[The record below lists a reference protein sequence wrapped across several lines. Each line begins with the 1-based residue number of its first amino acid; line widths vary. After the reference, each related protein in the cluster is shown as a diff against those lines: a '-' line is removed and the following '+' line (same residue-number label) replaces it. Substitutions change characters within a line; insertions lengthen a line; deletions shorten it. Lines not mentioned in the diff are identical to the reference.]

1 MTDTEPEVPPPIVP
15 GVARA
20 LSPLVR
26 RIAVD
31 EAGVAGANTYLVG
44 IDEIVVID
52 PGADIAAHLDAI
64 AGCGGDRVKWI
75 ITTGAVPDGGAAG
88 LRARTGA
95 EILAVPGIGPD
106 DADGELPIGG
116 TLLGTEFRLTVVDA
130 VGLTEPRVAFL
141 LEEERLIFTG
151 DWLDDD
157 TEVVDPEARAEALRS
172 MRKARL
178 RAVAPVRGP
187 LVEPAAELIARL
199 TS

>member
-52 PGADIAAHLDAI
+52 PGADVAAHLDAI
-64 AGCGGDRVKWI
+64 AGCGGDRVRWI
-75 ITTGAVPDGGAAG
+75 ITTGAVPTDGAAG
-88 LRARTGA
+88 LKARTGA
-95 EILAVPGIGPD
+95 EVLSVPGVGPAG
-106 DADGELPIGG
+106 ADEELAHGD

-130 VGLTEPRVAFL
+130 AGLAEPRAAFL
-141 LEEERLIFTG
+141 LEEERLLFTG

-157 TEVVDPEARAEALRS
+157 APVVDAEARAEALRGL
-172 MRKARL
+172 RKARL
-178 RAVAPVRGP
+178 RALAPVRGQ
-187 LVEPAAELIARL
+187 LVEPAADVVGRL